1 MAYLMILLV
10 LIFFTSLVFGII
22 NTVKKK
28 KSFIWFYIGSFVSLV
43 VFMVCAYISVINPVK
58 ENVAAYE
65 QAKEDVKADLDEEIE
80 KTQEMQDELNNT
92 NESTGEAVTFSYYT
106 VIETNGDNYISES
119 DEGETFTFT
128 QSDLTDQDDVVLKWD
143 IIEVGRDENDN
154 ITSIYNVDRDD
165 ERAQEE
171 SYNSIYGDEQY
182 IDMEEVYDFDY

>member
-1 MAYLMILLV
+1 M
-10 LIFFTSLVFGII
+10 LIFGII

-28 KSFIWFYIGSFVSLV
+28 KFVLFYIGSFVSLIA
-43 VFMVCAYISVINPVK
+43 FMVCAYITVVEPVK
-58 ENVAAYE
+58 QNATAYE
-65 QAKEDVKADLDEEIE
+65 QTKEDVKAELNEEIE
-80 KTQEMQDELNNT
+80 KAQEMQDELDNT

-128 QSDLTDQDDVVLKWD
+128 QSDLTDQNDVVLKWD

-165 ERAQEE
+165 ERVQEE
-171 SYNSIYGDEQY
+171 SYNAIYGDEQY
-182 IDMEEVYDFDY
+182 IDMNEEYDY

>member
-1 MAYLMILLV
+1 MAYIMILLV
-10 LIFFTSLVFGII
+10 LLFFTMLIFGII

-28 KSFIWFYIGSFVSLV
+28 KSFIWFYIGSFASLV
-43 VFMVCAYISVINPVK
+43 LFMVCAYISVINPVK

-65 QAKEDVKADLDEEIE
+65 QAKEDVKADLNEEIE

-106 VIETNGDNYISES
+106 VIETDGDNYVSES

-128 QSDLTDQDDVVLKWD
+128 QSDLTDEDDVILKWD

-171 SYNSIYGDEQY
+171 SYNAIYGDEQY
-182 IDMEEVYDFDY
+182 IDMNEEYDY